1 LKALVAPVADLVRMK
16 LISFRLKDRIHIQ
29 DMDGVRLITPAIE
42 AQLPELLRQRV
53 AEVRASD

>member
-1 LKALVAPVADLVRMK
+1 MKALVAPVADLVRMK